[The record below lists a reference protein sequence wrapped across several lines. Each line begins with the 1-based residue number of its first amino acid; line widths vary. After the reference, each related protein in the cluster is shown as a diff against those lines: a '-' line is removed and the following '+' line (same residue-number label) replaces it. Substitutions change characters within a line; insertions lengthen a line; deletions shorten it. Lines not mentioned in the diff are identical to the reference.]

1 MWPIPRTQTKEERSE
16 FPASG
21 PAPFCDAAWSSCGTG
36 PAWPI
41 GWMGNRSRPQRGR
54 LALVRHHYIE
64 LATISSL
71 NSSSL
76 IERHVTP
83 MQDTPQRRD
92 GTNVGASYLDAS
104 PTKLRTGLQVASNT
118 VRRPDPRRC
127 PRSVHPPLVSR
138 HEKTQTQLLQTGLD
152 RRR

>member
-1 MWPIPRTQTKEERSE
+1 MCPIPPTQTQEERSK

-76 IERHVTP
+76 IDRHARLCRIRPRGVTGRMSERVIS
-83 MQDTPQRRD
+83 MQAPP
-92 GTNVGASYLDAS
+92 NCE
-104 PTKLRTGLQVASNT
+104 QV
-118 VRRPDPRRC
+118 C
-127 PRSVHPPLVSR
+127 RSHPIQFAVPILADDREVFTLVSR